1 MLPAIA
7 THGRPCPGI
16 HVFIRCKAKTFM
28 PWANPGMTSLVE
40 ARACS
45 AANPYCE
52 TVCTTLL
59 IGRLATAGTFWSF
72 TSIASY
78 SGRVS
83 SCSLAF
89 ICTTL

>member
-1 MLPAIA
+1 MPGQKRVFA
-7 THGRPCPGI
+7 PDVPGI
-16 HVFIRCKAKTFM
+16 HVLAMLKRGKTWM
-28 PWANPGMTSLVE
+28 AGTSPAMTVVGE
-40 ARACS
+40 ARGPPAPRI
-45 AANPYCE
+45 AYCV

-59 IGRLATAGTFWSF
+59 IGRLATAGTFCSL

-89 ICTTL
+89 I